1 MRREEKRED
10 VATADRIGVGGR
22 RWGLIVRSYKLDA
35 TNKIRFKIKT
45 EIRMPRIKNAKKDK
59 NNNDRVGE
67 YEELEFI
74 AFSQH
79 IKKRY
84 DYLTAVLIPEGT
96 DTVRCNARTVS
107 ARR

>member
-1 MRREEKRED
+1 VGINRRELQ
-10 VATADRIGVGGR
+10 IGR
-22 RWGLIVRSYKLDA
+22 DILDYR
-35 TNKIRFKIKT
+35 RFKIKT

-67 YEELEFI
+67 YEEEEFI

-79 IKKRY
+79 FKKRY
-84 DYLTAVLIPEGT
+84 DYLTALLIPEGT